1 MRELPV
7 IGAMGN
13 DVLSLIRVMPGVTM
27 TTNPIFA
34 ANSTE
39 LAGVSASNI
48 QIQRDGVDASAS
60 GRWAA
65 GTQGATIM
73 NPDLVGEIRMILAP
87 GRCRSRTRKFADSGS
102 DTIRNEPIYR
112 QRRLE
117 RPEHG
122 VGRQHLGQ

>member
-1 MRELPV
+1 
-7 IGAMGN
+7 
-13 DVLSLIRVMPGVTM
+13 M

-48 QIQRDGVDASAS
+48 QIQRDGVDAGAS

-87 GRCRSRTRKFADSGS
+87 VDAEVGRGNSQIQVSTRSGTNRFTGS
-102 DTIRNEPIYR
+102 AG
-112 QRRLE
+112 LE
-117 RPEHG
+117 RPKYG
-122 VGRQHLGQ
+122 VGRKYLGK